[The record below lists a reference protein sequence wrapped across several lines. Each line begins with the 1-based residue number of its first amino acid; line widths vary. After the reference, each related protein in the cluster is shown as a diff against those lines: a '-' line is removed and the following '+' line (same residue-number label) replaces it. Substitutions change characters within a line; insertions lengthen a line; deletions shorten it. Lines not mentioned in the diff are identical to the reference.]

1 MDKGGVVKE
10 YIVGAWNGLSQ
21 KGRTIVLVTLIV
33 TVGVGVA
40 LTMYW
45 RYDWTP
51 LVNILGG

>member
-1 MDKGGVVKE
+1 MKE
-10 YIVGAWNGLSQ
+10 YITGAWNGLSQ

-33 TVGVGVA
+33 GVGILVG

-51 LVNILGG
+51 VLDLLN

>member
-1 MDKGGVVKE
+1 MKE
-10 YIVGAWNGLSQ
+10 YITGAWNGLSQ

-33 TVGVGVA
+33 GVGVILS

-51 LVNILGG
+51 VIDLIK

>member
-1 MDKGGVVKE
+1 MKE
-10 YIVGAWNGLSQ
+10 YITGAWNGLSQ

-33 TVGVGVA
+33 GVGVLAA

-51 LVNILGG
+51 AIELLH

>member
-1 MDKGGVVKE
+1 MKE
-10 YIVGAWNGLSQ
+10 YITGAWNGLSQ

-33 TVGVGVA
+33 GVGVLIA

-51 LVNILGG
+51 VLNLID

>member
-1 MDKGGVVKE
+1 MKE
-10 YIVGAWNGLSQ
+10 YITGAWNGLSQ

-33 TVGVGVA
+33 VVGIGVA

-45 RYDWTP
+45 QYDWTP

>member
-1 MDKGGVVKE
+1 MKE
-10 YIVGAWNGLSQ
+10 YITGAWNGLSQ
-21 KGRTIVLVTLIV
+21 NGRTVVLVTLIV
-33 TVGVGVA
+33 AVGVLVS

>member
-1 MDKGGVVKE
+1 MKE
-10 YIVGAWNGLSQ
+10 YITGAWNGLSQ

-33 TVGVGVA
+33 SVGILVS

-45 RYDWTP
+45 RYDWAP